1 MKGLPAQTATHE
13 HILYLCLQVRRG
25 SSSVWVFF
33 LHDTGSPYTY
43 LSPSTMEA
51 LGFSDNLPT
60 SATVYIHGRPH
71 EVTPSPQDK
80 HFADLNLLGGDYLYK
95 VNATV
100 ELNYD
105 MLTVTMRLAGA
116 VQS

>member
-1 MKGLPAQTATHE
+1 MTLVPRT
-13 HILYLCLQVRRG
+13 HILASWRLLDFQIVY
-25 SSSVWVFF
+25 
-33 LHDTGSPYTY
+33 P
-43 LSPSTMEA
+43 
-51 LGFSDNLPT
+51 
-60 SATVYIHGRPH
+60 TVYVHGRPH

-105 MLTVTMRLAGA
+105 MLTVTMQLPGA
-116 VQS
+116 MQF